1 MKTILK
7 KFWIRLICGKTRK
20 TGNYSV
26 YWGKIDGENYIFE
39 VGALR
44 SLIVDILC
52 PWGQWGSHPLREAIE
67 KLDKVAKNSF
77 VKQRER
83 LQDEI
88 DELAD
93 TVDEI
98 DQHLSYAS
106 TSEGILEQAEALRKL
121 GKLKAK
127 IEKLDKQIRN
137 LDNCEHKFKKDG
149 LLMEE
154 CTKCSYRRQYQNL

>member
-7 KFWIRLICGKTRK
+7 KFWIRLICGKPVK
-20 TGNYSV
+20 MGNYSV
-26 YWGKIDGENYIFE
+26 YWGEIDGENYIFE
-39 VGALR
+39 VSALR

-52 PWGQWGSHPLREAIE
+52 PWGQWGSHPLRETIE

-77 VKQRER
+77 VKQREK

-106 TSEGILEQAEALRKL
+106 TSEGILEKAKALGKL

-127 IEKLDKQIRN
+127 VEKLDKQIGRLEN
-137 LDNCEHKFKKDG
+137 
-149 LLMEE
+149 
-154 CTKCSYRRQYQNL
+154 